1 MKEDHKCDLIIALTH
16 MRLPNDE
23 ILAEEVPEIDLILGG
38 HDHMTISEMNKN
50 TGVFT
55 VKSGTDFEEFSDM
68 LLYFDVKSKSEAR
81 LLKGMR
87 IKNFKKT
94 YDSGKY
100 FYSPEKKM
108 MMFCGKVN
116 ITKRFEP
123 H

>member
-1 MKEDHKCDLIIALTH
+1 

-100 FYSPEKKM
+100 FYSPEK
-108 MMFCGKVN
+108 
-116 ITKRFEP
+116 
-123 H
+123 